1 MSCDIYEVGSH
12 VEATIDFQIR
22 ESLAAP
28 VGGNIHDV
36 RSGDTGEV
44 TQKRI
49 AGNFHWLII
58 RWDRLHRT
66 LNLDPTQFELVRLIS
81 E

>member
-1 MSCDIYEVGSH
+1 MSCGLYEVGSH
-12 VEATIDFQIR
+12 VEATSDFQIR
-22 ESLAAP
+22 DSLAAP
-28 VGGNIHDV
+28 VAGNVHDLP
-36 RSGDTGEV
+36 SGDAGEV
-44 TQKRI
+44 KQKRI

-58 RWDRLHRT
+58 RWDRLFRT